1 MLAATVVAGLSG
13 PHLRIGAVVLD
24 SPHCYMLPSL
34 LPRWLAHTRVA
45 CLRKTGCSVADRPP
59 NAHALH
65 ARTHT
70 RRRVHA
76 RLLTFARTCMR
87 RRVCS
92 TVEGKTCGRGF
103 AAAAACSWHYLSRM
117 VIRCSP
123 SNCRGRASRHLCLCP
138 MSSAPLP
145 AALLHTLAPGP
156 SALRLVLLQEP
167 AMTLIWPRAQPP
179 LRQFAQHRAGWGG
192 CLLAAG
198 TSTCTA
204 SRSGRS
210 CPC

>member
-1 MLAATVVAGLSG
+1 
-13 PHLRIGAVVLD
+13 
-24 SPHCYMLPSL
+24 MLPSL

-45 CLRKTGCSVADRPP
+45 CLPKIGCSVADRPP
-59 NAHALH
+59 NPHALH
-65 ARTHT
+65 ARTK
-70 RRRVHA
+70 A
-76 RLLTFARTCMR
+76 RAYKITHVARTCVR

-117 VIRCSP
+117 VLRCSP

-167 AMTLIWPRAQPP
+167 AMTLIWPRALPP
-179 LRQFAQHRAGWGG
+179 LRQFAQHCAGWGG